1 MSAFFPIR
9 KCFVAGECIPFFSFK
24 TVVFYVFNIKNTE
37 IELPDGNMLTL
48 YYHIDNEKLYG
59 KNEYE
64 DDNYTT
70 ITVDGNTDNVWLIEN
85 NGINSELYK
94 ISIAD
99 NTVENLLEDSN
110 IEQMNVA
117 IYDIQ
122 LSDDAKKA
130 LLKIDYSK
138 GSTLDGNNRDDI
150 DTSCEYYVYDCIT
163 KQGVSLNEFFGSK
176 VCFRDTKEYTD
187 IKAAKPKFSGND
199 IVVLSTE
206 IETGIN
212 TLLTSSSDGKISSY
226 TMDIN
231 GNINSSYVS
240 GTTSVII
247 QENELFWT
255 NTATGEKAKTNISTF
270 SYGIFNES
278 KTKLF
283 LKYDECK
290 ILNIDNGLITTIHN
304 ISSNNLIFWIN
315 DELLTELIIEY
326 DDTGDTMIQI
336 NVIEQKA

>member
-9 KCFVAGECIPFFSFK
+9 KCFVAGECIPFFSYK

-59 KNEYE
+59 INEYE

-163 KQGVSLNEFFGSK
+163 KQGVSLNEFFGSE

-187 IKAAKPKFSGND
+187 IKAAKP
-199 IVVLSTE
+199 
-206 IETGIN
+206 
-212 TLLTSSSDGKISSY
+212 
-226 TMDIN
+226 
-231 GNINSSYVS
+231 
-240 GTTSVII
+240 
-247 QENELFWT
+247 
-255 NTATGEKAKTNISTF
+255 TF

-315 DELLTELIIEY
+315 DELLAELIIEY